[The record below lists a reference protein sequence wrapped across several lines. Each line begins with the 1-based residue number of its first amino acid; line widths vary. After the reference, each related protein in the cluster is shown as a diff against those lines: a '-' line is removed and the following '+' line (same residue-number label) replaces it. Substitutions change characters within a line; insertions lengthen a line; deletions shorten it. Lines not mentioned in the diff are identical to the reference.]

1 MESKVAN
8 KNPRG
13 LFNVIEDYFGRMLE
27 EVSGMK
33 CLILDNETKG
43 NGIYLRNSRW
53 FQTVNLPGIISLII
67 SQSQILKKN
76 VYLIETMEKQSSEKL
91 LHLNAMFFVRPTEEN
106 VSQIIEQI
114 KSLDNR
120 RFNEYNLCNCCCCFS
135 IDKTL
140 HQFLAIHFSRL
151 S

>member
-43 NGIYLRNSRW
+43 NGIYLRNSR
-53 FQTVNLPGIISLII
+53 
-67 SQSQILKKN
+67 
-76 VYLIETMEKQSSEKL
+76 
-91 LHLNAMFFVRPTEEN
+91 
-106 VSQIIEQI
+106 
-114 KSLDNR
+114 
-120 RFNEYNLCNCCCCFS
+120 
-135 IDKTL
+135 
-140 HQFLAIHFSRL
+140 
-151 S
+151 